1 MSKEKTR
8 ETVEVALK
16 STFEAVAE
24 MNADHEE
31 FERALTAGSIKRRS
45 MHVTS
50 IANHVQG
57 IYSCL
62 EATIETVM
70 KAYGMP
76 VPSSADWHRVLLS
89 RAVSST
95 PPIITEQTYAEL
107 DELRAFRHAVRVK
120 YGSRLDERALL
131 HRERAELAARLLRDD
146 LDAFFGAA
154 PELPLAQPAAKRTKP

>member
-1 MSKEKTR
+1 VSGDKVR
-8 ETVEVALK
+8 EIAEVALK

-31 FERALTAGSIKRRS
+31 FERALAVGSIKRQS

-57 IYSCL
+57 IYSSL
-62 EATIETVM
+62 EATIEAVV

-76 VPSSADWHRVLLS
+76 VPSSADWHRVLLNI
-89 RAVSST
+89 AASST
-95 PPIITEQTYAEL
+95 PPIISERTHVEL

-120 YGSRLDERALL
+120 YGSRLDERALP
-131 HRERAELAARLLRDD
+131 HRERAELAARSLRDD
-146 LDAFFGAA
+146 LNAFFGVE
-154 PELPLAQPAAKRTKP
+154 PEPSVEQPVAMQKLP